1 MLVRLIRR
9 KALLKFQA
17 VSVTRGSRSD
27 VVPSLIA
34 EVRKKLISFAHS
46 WL

>member
-1 MLVRLIRR
+1 MLVSPIRR
-9 KALLKFQA
+9 KTPLKFQA
-17 VSVTRGSRSD
+17 VRVTRGSRSD